1 MPAHGHQD
9 EPVDRHD
16 LAVTLHGRQEHARRV
31 QPVLAVAQAN
41 KHLVLQARRTLE
53 RHDPLCVQH
62 QPVLGDGQLRVRHP
76 FQFVAATRQTGVRVA
91 VATDA
96 VASLLLGHVARRIG
110 RPQQPV
116 GIDRL
121 VVDLDNADAAIQAEC
136 ASVPSEGLPGQ
147 CRVHARQRGFRFVQ
161 RGVVQQHGELVAPQP
176 AQPVSTAQLRRQAG
190 GEMAQEAVAGLVP
203 AGVVDQL
210 ELVQVDEAQR
220 VPLPAAVR
228 GFQRAV
234 QPARDL
240 APVDQ
245 AGEFVMAGLVG
256 DLAGQFVRF
265 GHVLGQSEQL
275 LAAPTAHADPRSAPA
290 HPAHR
295 AIAAQQAAL
304 PRLLQP
310 HPVDGAALVHGQVID
325 VEHIG
330 QTLHAQLRQRH
341 AQDPAQRLIRLG
353 EPSLAIH
360 LEHADHRLV
369 EGQTELA
376 FGVAHSPQGAAHHV
390 QGVSTQQDEG
400 GRTERQQHASQ
411 EVRALGQRTREG
423 QLLRSQARIDG
434 GDLPLVGEHAGLI
447 GHAPRP
453 MGFQRIGQHDQLV
466 DLGLRLPP
474 QAHRFA
480 EVRRIVQQA
489 VHPDQAFD
497 ILRCIAAL
505 QESRTRRREVDRV
518 ALQGLASRRDRPAD
532 TRSASRASARSAG
545 SP

>member
-1 MPAHGHQD
+1 
-9 EPVDRHD
+9 
-16 LAVTLHGRQEHARRV
+16 
-31 QPVLAVAQAN
+31 
-41 KHLVLQARRTLE
+41 
-53 RHDPLCVQH
+53 
-62 QPVLGDGQLRVRHP
+62 
-76 FQFVAATRQTGVRVA
+76 
-91 VATDA
+91 
-96 VASLLLGHVARRIG
+96 
-110 RPQQPV
+110 
-116 GIDRL
+116 
-121 VVDLDNADAAIQAEC
+121 
-136 ASVPSEGLPGQ
+136 
-147 CRVHARQRGFRFVQ
+147 
-161 RGVVQQHGELVAPQP
+161 
-176 AQPVSTAQLRRQAG
+176 
-190 GEMAQEAVAGLVP
+190 
-203 AGVVDQL
+203 
-210 ELVQVDEAQR
+210 
-220 VPLPAAVR
+220 
-228 GFQRAV
+228 
-234 QPARDL
+234 
-240 APVDQ
+240 
-245 AGEFVMAGLVG
+245 MAGLVG
-256 DLAGQFVRF
+256 DLAGQFMRF
-265 GHVLGQSEQL
+265 GHVLGQREQL
-275 LAAPTAHADPRSAPA
+275 LAAPTAHADPRGAPA

-304 PRLLQP
+304 PRFLQP

-341 AQDPAQRLIRLG
+341 AQDPAQRLVGLG
-353 EPSLAIH
+353 EASLAIH

-411 EVRALGQRTREG
+411 EVRALGQRAREG

-434 GDLPLVGEHAGLI
+434 GELPLVGEHAGLI

-497 ILRCIAAL
+497 VLRCIAAL
-505 QESRTRRREVDRV
+505 QEPRTRRREVDRV
-518 ALQGLASRRDRPAD
+518 ALQGLASGAVAQRHAERFPRVGQVRRVSMTGITVEAVHGALLRLGPMALAHDVR
-532 TRSASRASARSAG
+532 RRARLRLEYRGDQQRAQRRQGDEHRHAG
-545 SP
+545 RQPPQVAVVR